1 MITDQIV
8 QDQDQE
14 IVLKSIVEN
23 KVRKIKKENIHQ
35 GKEKKTEK
43 DLINLLIVNK
53 IIEEKAVVILL
64 LHDLY
69 KKLYNLIE
77 KSRSRN

>member
-53 IIEEKAVVILL
+53 IIEEKVVAILL
-64 LHDLY
+64 LHVLY